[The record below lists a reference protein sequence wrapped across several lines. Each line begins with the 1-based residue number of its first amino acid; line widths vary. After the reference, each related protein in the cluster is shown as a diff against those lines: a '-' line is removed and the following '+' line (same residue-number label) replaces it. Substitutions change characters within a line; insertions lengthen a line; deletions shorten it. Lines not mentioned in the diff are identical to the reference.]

1 MLMPDVSIS
10 NVSRSVKSDKKR
22 RATRRWKLRV
32 RNLALRSHSHGNDS
46 NNNNN
51 KQQQQQQKELKEV
64 VFQIPKNKVA
74 AKPQNGTE
82 HAEQNKRKSFLPYRP
97 ELVGLFANVNGLGR
111 NLRPF

>member
-1 MLMPDVSIS
+1 MKFCVNLNNLRRCVPSNGVVSS
-10 NVSRSVKSDKKR
+10 VLSVVRSMGRTACGHQSPLGGKKR

-74 AKPQNGTE
+74 AKPLNGTR
-82 HAEQNKRKSFLPYRP
+82 AI
-97 ELVGLFANVNGLGR
+97 G
-111 NLRPF
+111 